1 MQGLS
6 GDSAHMSMDGLS
18 LYSAM
23 NELNK
28 RLAGGKIDKIQQTD
42 KEELLLMVRSLGQTY
57 RLLINASAADNRVQ
71 LTELK
76 KQAPS
81 EAPMFC
87 MLLRKRIAGGKIVR
101 FEQERLD
108 RVLKI
113 SIETYNDLGD
123 LSVFALYCE
132 LMGKHS
138 NIILVNEKGVIV
150 DAIKHVGLGMSSVR
164 FVMPGLEYSAPPAQD
179 KQDPSK
185 ASADDFSMAMC
196 MVGMSI
202 AKALSNAFFGLSPA
216 VAAQLAARY
225 TDKTECT
232 QLSEAEREELAERL
246 AAFYADMAHGKE
258 KASAVLNALGETEA
272 VYPFAISGSGIKL
285 YDSIGEALDSL
296 YINSDRREWAKRHGA
311 SARKV
316 LQNNIERCEKKLAL
330 YADALNSE
338 EQMEKCRLYGEL
350 LTANLHSLK
359 SGTDTVAVDN
369 YYADPVECIAIP
381 LDRQLTPGENAQRY
395 YKKYQKLKAARD
407 MAIVQREQTLSE
419 LNYLEG
425 QLDNLT
431 KCTAE
436 NELSELIEEL
446 KEQGYIKRDK
456 GGKKKMKHAASKPM
470 HFVSSTGADIY
481 VGKNNRQND
490 ELTLRFASPND
501 IWMHT
506 KNIPGSHVI
515 VKGASE
521 QDTAT
526 MTEAAL
532 LAAYYSRARG
542 SENVAVDYTTRKYV
556 KKPAGAK
563 PGMVIYTT
571 NKTAYVTPS
580 EEAVA
585 GLKER

>member
-1 MQGLS
+1 
-6 GDSAHMSMDGLS
+6 MSMDGLS

-28 RLAGGKIDKIQQTD
+28 RLALGKIDKIQQTD

-123 LSVFALYCE
+123 LSEFALYCE

-185 ASADDFSMAMC
+185 ASAGDFSMAMR
-196 MVGMSI
+196 MVGMGI

-246 AAFYADMAHGKE
+246 AAFYADMAQGKE

-296 YINSDRREWAKRHGA
+296 YINSDRHEWAKRHGA

-359 SGTDTVAVDN
+359 SGTDTAAVDN
-369 YYADPVECIAIP
+369 YYADPVERIAIP

-407 MAIVQREQTLSE
+407 MAAVQREQTLSE

-446 KEQGYIKRDK
+446 KDQGYIKRDK
-456 GGKKKMKHAASKPM
+456 GGRKKMKLAASKPM

-542 SENVAVDYTTRKYV
+542 SENVAVDYTPRKYV

>member
-1 MQGLS
+1 
-6 GDSAHMSMDGLS
+6 MSMDGLS

-216 VAAQLAARY
+216 VAAQLVARY

-272 VYPFAISGSGIKL
+272 VYPFAIAGGGIKL

-359 SGTDTVAVDN
+359 SGTDTAAVDN
-369 YYADPVECIAIP
+369 YYANPVERIAIP
-381 LDRQLTPGENAQRY
+381 LDRQLTLGENAQRY

-446 KEQGYIKRDK
+446 KDQGYIKRDK
-456 GGKKKMKHAASKPM
+456 GGKKKMKLAASKPM

-542 SENVAVDYTTRKYV
+542 SENVAVDYTPRKYV

>member
-1 MQGLS
+1 
-6 GDSAHMSMDGLS
+6 MSMDGLS

-57 RLLINASAADNRVQ
+57 RLLINASASDNRVQ

-123 LSVFALYCE
+123 LSEFALYCE

-185 ASADDFSMAMC
+185 ASAGDFSMAMR
-196 MVGMSI
+196 MVGMGI

-216 VAAQLAARY
+216 VAAQLVARY

-246 AAFYADMAHGKE
+246 AAFYADMAQGKE

-272 VYPFAISGSGIKL
+272 VYPFAIAGGGIKL
-285 YDSIGEALDSL
+285 YDSIGEALDGL

-330 YADALNSE
+330 YADALNSG

-359 SGTDTVAVDN
+359 SGTDTAAVDN
-369 YYADPVECIAIP
+369 YYADPVERIAIP

-456 GGKKKMKHAASKPM
+456 GGKKKMKLAASKPM

-501 IWMHT
+501 IWMHA

-515 VKGASE
+515 VKGANE

-542 SENVAVDYTTRKYV
+542 SENVAVDYTPRKYV

>member
-1 MQGLS
+1 
-6 GDSAHMSMDGLS
+6 MSMDGLS

-185 ASADDFSMAMC
+185 ASVDDFSMAMC

-216 VAAQLAARY
+216 VAAQLVARY

-246 AAFYADMAHGKE
+246 AAFYADMAQGKE

-272 VYPFAISGSGIKL
+272 VYPFAIAGGGIKL

-296 YINSDRREWAKRHGA
+296 YINSDRREWAKRHGT

-330 YADALNSE
+330 YSDALNSE

-359 SGTDTVAVDN
+359 SGTDTAAVDN

-456 GGKKKMKHAASKPM
+456 GGKKKMKLAASKPM

>member
-1 MQGLS
+1 
-6 GDSAHMSMDGLS
+6 MSMDGLS

-216 VAAQLAARY
+216 VAAQLVARY

-246 AAFYADMAHGKE
+246 AAFYADMAQGKE
-258 KASAVLNALGETEA
+258 KASAVLNGLGDTEA
-272 VYPFAISGSGIKL
+272 VYPFAIAGVGIKL

-330 YADALNSE
+330 YADALNSG

-359 SGTDTVAVDN
+359 SGTDTAAVDN

-446 KEQGYIKRDK
+446 KDQGYIKRDK
-456 GGKKKMKHAASKPM
+456 GGRKKMKLAASKPM

>member
-1 MQGLS
+1 
-6 GDSAHMSMDGLS
+6 MSMDGLS

-179 KQDPSK
+179 KQDPSN

-216 VAAQLAARY
+216 VAAQLVARY

-272 VYPFAISGSGIKL
+272 VYPFAIAGGGIKL

-330 YADALNSE
+330 YADALNSG

-359 SGTDTVAVDN
+359 SGTDTAAVDN
-369 YYADPVECIAIP
+369 YYADPVERIAIP

-456 GGKKKMKHAASKPM
+456 GGKKKMKLAASKPM

-542 SENVAVDYTTRKYV
+542 SENVAVDYTPRKYV

>member
-1 MQGLS
+1 
-6 GDSAHMSMDGLS
+6 MSMDGLS

-216 VAAQLAARY
+216 VAAQLVARY

-232 QLSEAEREELAERL
+232 QLSEAEREELASRL
-246 AAFYADMAHGKE
+246 AAFYADIAQGKE

-272 VYPFAISGSGIKL
+272 VYPFAIAGGGIKL

-311 SARKV
+311 SSRKV

-330 YADALNSE
+330 YADALNSG

-359 SGTDTVAVDN
+359 SGTDTAAVDN
-369 YYADPVECIAIP
+369 YYADPVERIAIP
-381 LDRQLTPGENAQRY
+381 LDRQLTPGENAQRD

-456 GGKKKMKHAASKPM
+456 GGRKKMKLAASKPM

-542 SENVAVDYTTRKYV
+542 SENVAVDYTPRKYV

>member
-1 MQGLS
+1 
-6 GDSAHMSMDGLS
+6 MSMDGLS

-216 VAAQLAARY
+216 VAAQLVARY

-246 AAFYADMAHGKE
+246 AAFYADMAQGKE
-258 KASAVLNALGETEA
+258 KASAVLNAFGETEA
-272 VYPFAISGSGIKL
+272 VYPFAIAGGGIKL

-330 YADALNSE
+330 YADALNSG

-359 SGTDTVAVDN
+359 SGTDTAAVDN
-369 YYADPVECIAIP
+369 YYADPVERIAIP

-446 KEQGYIKRDK
+446 KDQGYIKRDK
-456 GGKKKMKHAASKPM
+456 GGKKKMKLAASKPM

-542 SENVAVDYTTRKYV
+542 SENVAVDYTPRKYV

-585 GLKER
+585 RLKER

>member
-1 MQGLS
+1 
-6 GDSAHMSMDGLS
+6 MSMDGLS

-101 FEQERLD
+101 FEQGRLD

-138 NIILVNEKGVIV
+138 NIILANEKGAIV

-179 KQDPSK
+179 KQGPSK

-216 VAAQLAARY
+216 VAAQLVARY
-225 TDKTECT
+225 TNKTECT
-232 QLSEAEREELAERL
+232 QLSGAEREELAERL
-246 AAFYADMAHGKE
+246 GAFYADMAQGKE

-272 VYPFAISGSGIKL
+272 VYPFAIAGGGIKL

-296 YINSDRREWAKRHGA
+296 YINSDRCEWAKRHGA

-330 YADALNSE
+330 YADALNSG

-359 SGTDTVAVDN
+359 SGTDTAAVDN
-369 YYADPVECIAIP
+369 YYADPVERIAIP

-446 KEQGYIKRDK
+446 KDQGYIKRDK
-456 GGKKKMKHAASKPM
+456 GGKKKMKLAASKPM

-501 IWMHT
+501 IWMHA

-542 SENVAVDYTTRKYV
+542 SENVAVDYTPRKYV

>member
-1 MQGLS
+1 
-6 GDSAHMSMDGLS
+6 MSMDGLS

-138 NIILVNEKGVIV
+138 NIILANEKGVIV

-196 MVGMSI
+196 MIGMSI

-216 VAAQLAARY
+216 VAAQLVARY

-232 QLSEAEREELAERL
+232 QLSEAERKELAERL
-246 AAFYADMAHGKE
+246 AAFYADMAQGKE

-285 YDSIGEALDSL
+285 YDSIGEALDGL

-330 YADALNSE
+330 YADALNSG

-359 SGTDTVAVDN
+359 SGTDTAAVDN
-369 YYADPVECIAIP
+369 YYADPVERIAIP

-446 KEQGYIKRDK
+446 KDQGYIKRDK
-456 GGKKKMKHAASKPM
+456 GGKKKMKLAASKPM

-490 ELTLRFASPND
+490 ELTLHFASPND

-542 SENVAVDYTTRKYV
+542 SENVAVDYTPRKYV

>member
-1 MQGLS
+1 
-6 GDSAHMSMDGLS
+6 MSMDGLS

-138 NIILVNEKGVIV
+138 NIILANEKGVIV

-216 VAAQLAARY
+216 VAAQLVARY

-232 QLSEAEREELAERL
+232 QLSEAERKELAERL
-246 AAFYADMAHGKE
+246 AAFYADMAQGKE

-285 YDSIGEALDSL
+285 YDSIGEALDGL

-330 YADALNSE
+330 YADALNSG

-359 SGTDTVAVDN
+359 SGTDTAAVDN
-369 YYADPVECIAIP
+369 YYADPVERIAIP

-446 KEQGYIKRDK
+446 KDQGYIKRDK
-456 GGKKKMKHAASKPM
+456 GGKKKMKLAASKPM

-490 ELTLRFASPND
+490 ELTLHFASPND

-542 SENVAVDYTTRKYV
+542 SENVAVDYTPRKYV

-563 PGMVIYTT
+563 PGMVIYST

>member
-1 MQGLS
+1 
-6 GDSAHMSMDGLS
+6 MSMDGLS

-216 VAAQLAARY
+216 VATQLVARY

-246 AAFYADMAHGKE
+246 AAFYADMAQGKE

-272 VYPFAISGSGIKL
+272 VYPFAIAGGGIKL

-330 YADALNSE
+330 YADALNSG

-359 SGTDTVAVDN
+359 SGTDTAAVDN
-369 YYADPVECIAIP
+369 YYADPVERIAIP

-456 GGKKKMKHAASKPM
+456 GGKKKMKLAASKPM

-542 SENVAVDYTTRKYV
+542 SENVAVDYTPRKYV

-585 GLKER
+585 RLKER

>member
-1 MQGLS
+1 
-6 GDSAHMSMDGLS
+6 MSMDGLS

-216 VAAQLAARY
+216 VAAQLVARY

-246 AAFYADMAHGKE
+246 AAFYADMAQGKE

-272 VYPFAISGSGIKL
+272 VYPFAIAGGGIKL

-359 SGTDTVAVDN
+359 SGTDTAAVDN
-369 YYADPVECIAIP
+369 YYANPVERIAIP

-446 KEQGYIKRDK
+446 KDQGYIKRDK
-456 GGKKKMKHAASKPM
+456 GGKKKMKLAASKPM

-515 VKGASE
+515 VKGANE
-521 QDTAT
+521 QDTAA

-542 SENVAVDYTTRKYV
+542 SENVAVDYTPRKYV

>member
-1 MQGLS
+1 
-6 GDSAHMSMDGLS
+6 MSMDGLS

-216 VAAQLAARY
+216 VAAQLVARY

-246 AAFYADMAHGKE
+246 AAFYADMAQGKE

-272 VYPFAISGSGIKL
+272 VYPFAIAGGGIKL
-285 YDSIGEALDSL
+285 YDSIGEGLDSL

-330 YADALNSE
+330 YADALNSG

-359 SGTDTVAVDN
+359 SGTDTAAVDN
-369 YYADPVECIAIP
+369 YYADPVERIAIP

-407 MAIVQREQTLSE
+407 MAIVQREQALNE
-419 LNYLEG
+419 LDYLEG

-446 KEQGYIKRDK
+446 KDQGYIKRDK
-456 GGKKKMKHAASKPM
+456 GGKKKMKLAASKPM

-542 SENVAVDYTTRKYV
+542 SENVAVDYTPRKYV

>member
-1 MQGLS
+1 
-6 GDSAHMSMDGLS
+6 MSMDGLS

-216 VAAQLAARY
+216 VAAQLVARY

-246 AAFYADMAHGKE
+246 AAFYADMAQGKE

-311 SARKV
+311 STRKV

-359 SGTDTVAVDN
+359 SGTDTAAVDN
-369 YYADPVECIAIP
+369 YYADPVERIAIP

-446 KEQGYIKRDK
+446 KDQGYIKRDK
-456 GGKKKMKHAASKPM
+456 GGKKKMKLAASKPM

-542 SENVAVDYTTRKYV
+542 SENVAVDYTPRKYV

>member
-1 MQGLS
+1 
-6 GDSAHMSMDGLS
+6 MSMDGLS

-185 ASADDFSMAMC
+185 ASAGDFSMAMC
-196 MVGMSI
+196 MVGMGI

-216 VAAQLAARY
+216 VAAQLVARY

-246 AAFYADMAHGKE
+246 AAFYADMAQGKE

-272 VYPFAISGSGIKL
+272 VYPFAIAGGGIKL

-359 SGTDTVAVDN
+359 SGTDTAAVDN
-369 YYADPVECIAIP
+369 YYADPVERIAIP

-446 KEQGYIKRDK
+446 KDQGYIKRDK
-456 GGKKKMKHAASKPM
+456 GGKKKMKLAASKPM

-542 SENVAVDYTTRKYV
+542 SENVAVDYTPRKYV

>member
-1 MQGLS
+1 
-6 GDSAHMSMDGLS
+6 MSMDGLS

-42 KEELLLMVRSLGQTY
+42 KEELLLMVRSLGQTH

-185 ASADDFSMAMC
+185 ASVDDFSMAMC
-196 MVGMSI
+196 SMVGMSI

-216 VAAQLAARY
+216 VAAQLVARY

-246 AAFYADMAHGKE
+246 TAFYADMAHGKE

-272 VYPFAISGSGIKL
+272 VYPFAIAGGGIKL

-296 YINSDRREWAKRHGA
+296 YINNDRREWAKRHGA

-359 SGTDTVAVDN
+359 SGTDTAAVDN
-369 YYADPVECIAIP
+369 YYADPVERIAIP

-395 YKKYQKLKAARD
+395 YKKYQKLKAARE

-456 GGKKKMKHAASKPM
+456 GGKKKMKLAASKPM

-542 SENVAVDYTTRKYV
+542 SENVAVDYTPRKYV

>member
-1 MQGLS
+1 
-6 GDSAHMSMDGLS
+6 MSMDGLS

-185 ASADDFSMAMC
+185 ASAGDFSMAMC
-196 MVGMSI
+196 MVGMGI

-216 VAAQLAARY
+216 VAAQLVARY

-246 AAFYADMAHGKE
+246 AAFYADMAQGKE

-359 SGTDTVAVDN
+359 SGTDTAAVDN
-369 YYADPVECIAIP
+369 YYADPVERIAIP

-446 KEQGYIKRDK
+446 KDQGYIKRDK
-456 GGKKKMKHAASKPM
+456 GGKKKMKLAASKPM

-515 VKGASE
+515 VKGANE
-521 QDTAT
+521 QDTAA

-542 SENVAVDYTTRKYV
+542 SENVAVDYTPRKYV

>member
-1 MQGLS
+1 
-6 GDSAHMSMDGLS
+6 MSMDGLS

-216 VAAQLAARY
+216 VAAQLVARY

-246 AAFYADMAHGKE
+246 AAFYADMAQGKE

-272 VYPFAISGSGIKL
+272 VYPFAIAGGGIKL

-330 YADALNSE
+330 YADALNSG

-359 SGTDTVAVDN
+359 SGTDTAAVDN
-369 YYADPVECIAIP
+369 YYADPVERIAIP

-419 LNYLEG
+419 QNYLEG

-446 KEQGYIKRDK
+446 KDQGYIKRDK
-456 GGKKKMKHAASKPM
+456 GGKKKMKLAASKPM

-542 SENVAVDYTTRKYV
+542 SENVAVDYTPRKYV

>member
-1 MQGLS
+1 
-6 GDSAHMSMDGLS
+6 MSMDGLS

-246 AAFYADMAHGKE
+246 AAFYADMAQGKE

-272 VYPFAISGSGIKL
+272 VYPFAISGGGIKL

-330 YADALNSE
+330 YADALNSG

-359 SGTDTVAVDN
+359 SGTDTAAVDN
-369 YYADPVECIAIP
+369 YYADPVERIAIP

-446 KEQGYIKRDK
+446 KDQGYIKRDK
-456 GGKKKMKHAASKPM
+456 GGKKKMKLAASKPM

-542 SENVAVDYTTRKYV
+542 SENVAVDYTPRKYV

>member
-1 MQGLS
+1 
-6 GDSAHMSMDGLS
+6 MSMDGLS

-216 VAAQLAARY
+216 VAAQLVARY
-225 TDKTECT
+225 TNKTECT

-246 AAFYADMAHGKE
+246 AAFYADMAQGKE

-330 YADALNSE
+330 YADALNSG

-359 SGTDTVAVDN
+359 SGTDTAAVDN
-369 YYADPVECIAIP
+369 YYADPVERIAIP

-446 KEQGYIKRDK
+446 KDQGYIKRDK
-456 GGKKKMKHAASKPM
+456 GGKKKMKLAASKPM

-490 ELTLRFASPND
+490 ELTLHFASPND

-542 SENVAVDYTTRKYV
+542 SENVAVDYTPRKYV

-585 GLKER
+585 GLK

>member
-1 MQGLS
+1 
-6 GDSAHMSMDGLS
+6 MSMDGLS

-87 MLLRKRIAGGKIVR
+87 MLLRKRIADGKIVR

-216 VAAQLAARY
+216 VAAQLVARY

-246 AAFYADMAHGKE
+246 AAFYADMAQGKE

-272 VYPFAISGSGIKL
+272 VYPFAIAGGGIKL
-285 YDSIGEALDSL
+285 YDSIGEGLDSL

-330 YADALNSE
+330 YADALNSG

-359 SGTDTVAVDN
+359 SGTDTAAVDN
-369 YYADPVECIAIP
+369 YYADPVERIAIP

-419 LNYLEG
+419 QNYLEG

-446 KEQGYIKRDK
+446 KDQGYIKRDK
-456 GGKKKMKHAASKPM
+456 GGKKKMKLAASKPM

-501 IWMHT
+501 IWMHA

-515 VKGASE
+515 VKGANE
-521 QDTAT
+521 QDTAA

-542 SENVAVDYTTRKYV
+542 SENVAVDYTPRKYV

-563 PGMVIYTT
+563 LGMVIYTT

>member
-1 MQGLS
+1 
-6 GDSAHMSMDGLS
+6 MSMDGLS

-202 AKALSNAFFGLSPA
+202 AKALSNAFFGLSLA
-216 VAAQLAARY
+216 VAAQLVARY

-232 QLSEAEREELAERL
+232 QLSEAEREELASRL
-246 AAFYADMAHGKE
+246 AAFYADIAQGKE

-272 VYPFAISGSGIKL
+272 VYPFAIAGGGIKL

-311 SARKV
+311 SSRKV

-330 YADALNSE
+330 YADALNSG

-359 SGTDTVAVDN
+359 SGTDTAAVDN
-369 YYADPVECIAIP
+369 YYADPVERIAIP

-456 GGKKKMKHAASKPM
+456 GGRKKMKLAASKPM

-542 SENVAVDYTTRKYV
+542 SENVAVDYTPRKYV

>member
-1 MQGLS
+1 
-6 GDSAHMSMDGLS
+6 MSMDGLS

-216 VAAQLAARY
+216 VAAQLVARY

-246 AAFYADMAHGKE
+246 AAFYADMAQGKE

-272 VYPFAISGSGIKL
+272 VYPFAIAGGGIKL

-330 YADALNSE
+330 YADALNSG

-359 SGTDTVAVDN
+359 SGTDTAAVDN
-369 YYADPVECIAIP
+369 YYANPVERIAIP

-446 KEQGYIKRDK
+446 KDQGYIKRDK
-456 GGKKKMKHAASKPM
+456 GGKKKMKLAASKPM

-542 SENVAVDYTTRKYV
+542 SENVAVDYTPRKYV

-585 GLKER
+585 RLKER

>member
-1 MQGLS
+1 
-6 GDSAHMSMDGLS
+6 MSMDGLS

-138 NIILVNEKGVIV
+138 NIILVNEKGVIA

-185 ASADDFSMAMC
+185 ASVDDFSMAMC

-216 VAAQLAARY
+216 VAAQLVARY

-246 AAFYADMAHGKE
+246 TAFYADMAQGKE
-258 KASAVLNALGETEA
+258 KASAVLNALGETET

-359 SGTDTVAVDN
+359 SGTDTAAVDN
-369 YYADPVECIAIP
+369 YYADPVERIAIP

-446 KEQGYIKRDK
+446 KDQGYIKRDK
-456 GGKKKMKHAASKPM
+456 GGRKKMKLAASKPM

-521 QDTAT
+521 QDTAA

-542 SENVAVDYTTRKYV
+542 SENVAVDYTPRKYV

>member
-1 MQGLS
+1 
-6 GDSAHMSMDGLS
+6 MSMDGLS

-216 VAAQLAARY
+216 VAAQLVARY

-232 QLSEAEREELAERL
+232 QLSEAEREELASRL
-246 AAFYADMAHGKE
+246 AAFYADIAQGKE

-272 VYPFAISGSGIKL
+272 VYPFAIAGGGIKL

-311 SARKV
+311 SSRKV

-330 YADALNSE
+330 YADALNSG

-359 SGTDTVAVDN
+359 SGTDTAAVDN
-369 YYADPVECIAIP
+369 YYADPVERIAIP

-456 GGKKKMKHAASKPM
+456 GGRKKMKLAASKPM

-542 SENVAVDYTTRKYV
+542 SENVAVDYTPRKYV

-585 GLKER
+585 GLKDR

>member
-1 MQGLS
+1 
-6 GDSAHMSMDGLS
+6 MSMDGLS

-216 VAAQLAARY
+216 VAAQLVARY

-232 QLSEAEREELAERL
+232 QLSEAERKELAERL
-246 AAFYADMAHGKE
+246 AAFYADMAQGKE

-330 YADALNSE
+330 YADALNSG

-359 SGTDTVAVDN
+359 SGTDTAAVDN
-369 YYADPVECIAIP
+369 YYADPVERIAIP

-446 KEQGYIKRDK
+446 KDQGYIKRDK
-456 GGKKKMKHAASKPM
+456 GGKKKMKLAASKPM
-470 HFVSSTGADIY
+470 HFVSSTGTDIY

-501 IWMHT
+501 IWMHA

-542 SENVAVDYTTRKYV
+542 SENVAVDYTPRKYV

>member
-1 MQGLS
+1 
-6 GDSAHMSMDGLS
+6 MSMDGLS

-57 RLLINASAADNRVQ
+57 RLLINASASDNRVQ

-216 VAAQLAARY
+216 VAAQLVARY

-246 AAFYADMAHGKE
+246 AAFYADMAQGKE

-272 VYPFAISGSGIKL
+272 VYPFAIAGGGIKL

-330 YADALNSE
+330 YADALNSG

-359 SGTDTVAVDN
+359 SGTDTAAVDN
-369 YYADPVECIAIP
+369 YYADPVERIAIP

-456 GGKKKMKHAASKPM
+456 GGKKKMKLAASKPM

-542 SENVAVDYTTRKYV
+542 SENVAVDYTPRKYV

-571 NKTAYVTPS
+571 NKTAYVIPS

-585 GLKER
+585 RLKER

>member
-1 MQGLS
+1 
-6 GDSAHMSMDGLS
+6 MSMDGLS

-185 ASADDFSMAMC
+185 ASAGDFSMAMC

-216 VAAQLAARY
+216 VAAQLVARY

-246 AAFYADMAHGKE
+246 AAFYADIAQGKE

-272 VYPFAISGSGIKL
+272 VYPFAIAGGGIKL

-330 YADALNSE
+330 YADALNSG

-359 SGTDTVAVDN
+359 SGTDTAAVDN
-369 YYADPVECIAIP
+369 YYADPVERIAIP

-446 KEQGYIKRDK
+446 KDQGYIKRDK
-456 GGKKKMKHAASKPM
+456 GGKKKMKLAASKPM

-542 SENVAVDYTTRKYV
+542 SENVAVDYTPRKYV

>member
-1 MQGLS
+1 
-6 GDSAHMSMDGLS
+6 MSMDGLS

-185 ASADDFSMAMC
+185 ASADDFSMAMR

-216 VAAQLAARY
+216 VAAQLVARY

-246 AAFYADMAHGKE
+246 AAFYADMAQGKE
-258 KASAVLNALGETEA
+258 KASAVLNAFGETEA

-359 SGTDTVAVDN
+359 SGTDTAAVDN
-369 YYADPVECIAIP
+369 YYADPVERIAIP

-446 KEQGYIKRDK
+446 KEQGYIKRGK
-456 GGKKKMKHAASKPM
+456 GGKKKMKLAASKPM
-470 HFVSSTGADIY
+470 HFVSPTGADIY

-501 IWMHT
+501 IWMHAKT
-506 KNIPGSHVI
+506 IPGSHVI

-542 SENVAVDYTTRKYV
+542 SENVAVDYTPRKYV

>member
-1 MQGLS
+1 
-6 GDSAHMSMDGLS
+6 MSMDGLS

-216 VAAQLAARY
+216 VAAQLVARY

-246 AAFYADMAHGKE
+246 AAFYADMAQGKE

-272 VYPFAISGSGIKL
+272 VYPFAIAGGGIKL
-285 YDSIGEALDSL
+285 YDSIGEALDGL

-330 YADALNSE
+330 YADALNSG

-359 SGTDTVAVDN
+359 SGTDTAAVDN
-369 YYADPVECIAIP
+369 YYADPVERIAIP

-446 KEQGYIKRDK
+446 KEQGYIKRGK
-456 GGKKKMKHAASKPM
+456 GGKKKMKLAASKPM
-470 HFVSSTGADIY
+470 HFVSPTGADIY

-501 IWMHT
+501 IWMHA

-542 SENVAVDYTTRKYV
+542 SENVAVDYTPRKYV

>member
-1 MQGLS
+1 
-6 GDSAHMSMDGLS
+6 MSMDGLS

-216 VAAQLAARY
+216 VAAQLVARY

-246 AAFYADMAHGKE
+246 AAFYADMAQGKE

-272 VYPFAISGSGIKL
+272 VYPFAIAGGGIKL

-330 YADALNSE
+330 YADALNSG

-359 SGTDTVAVDN
+359 SGTDTAAVDN
-369 YYADPVECIAIP
+369 YYADPVERIAIP

-456 GGKKKMKHAASKPM
+456 GGRKKMKLAASKPM

-542 SENVAVDYTTRKYV
+542 SENVAVDYTPRKYV

>member
-1 MQGLS
+1 
-6 GDSAHMSMDGLS
+6 MSMDGLS

-42 KEELLLMVRSLGQTY
+42 KEELLLMVRSLGQTH

-123 LSVFALYCE
+123 LSEFALYCE

-138 NIILVNEKGVIV
+138 NLILVNEKGVIV

-216 VAAQLAARY
+216 VAAQLVARY

-246 AAFYADMAHGKE
+246 AAFYADMAQGKE

-272 VYPFAISGSGIKL
+272 VYPFAIAGGGIKL
-285 YDSIGEALDSL
+285 YDSIGEALDGL

-330 YADALNSE
+330 YADALNSG

-359 SGTDTVAVDN
+359 SGTDTAAVDN
-369 YYADPVECIAIP
+369 YYADPVERIAIP

-395 YKKYQKLKAARD
+395 YKKYQKLKATRD

-456 GGKKKMKHAASKPM
+456 GGKKKMKLAASKPM

-501 IWMHT
+501 IWMHA

-515 VKGASE
+515 VKGANE

-542 SENVAVDYTTRKYV
+542 SENVAVDYTPRKYV

>member
-1 MQGLS
+1 
-6 GDSAHMSMDGLS
+6 MSMDGLS

-185 ASADDFSMAMC
+185 ASVDDFSMAMC

-216 VAAQLAARY
+216 VAAQLVARY

-272 VYPFAISGSGIKL
+272 VYPFAIAGGGIKL

-338 EQMEKCRLYGEL
+338 GQMEKCRLYGEL

-359 SGTDTVAVDN
+359 SGTDTAAVDN
-369 YYADPVECIAIP
+369 YYADPVERIAIP

-419 LNYLEG
+419 QNYLEG

-446 KEQGYIKRDK
+446 KDQGYIKRDK
-456 GGKKKMKHAASKPM
+456 GGKKKMKLAASKPM

-542 SENVAVDYTTRKYV
+542 SENVAVDYTPRKYV

>member
-1 MQGLS
+1 
-6 GDSAHMSMDGLS
+6 MSMDGLS

-216 VAAQLAARY
+216 VAAQLVARY

-246 AAFYADMAHGKE
+246 AAFYADMAQGKE
-258 KASAVLNALGETEA
+258 KASAVLNGLGETEA
-272 VYPFAISGSGIKL
+272 VYPFAIAGVGIKL
-285 YDSIGEALDSL
+285 YDSIGESLDSL
-296 YINSDRREWAKRHGA
+296 YINNDRREWAKRHGA

-330 YADALNSE
+330 YADALNSG

-359 SGTDTVAVDN
+359 SGTDTAAVDN
-369 YYADPVECIAIP
+369 YYADPVERIAIP

-407 MAIVQREQTLSE
+407 MAIVQREQTLNE
-419 LNYLEG
+419 LDYLEG

-446 KEQGYIKRDK
+446 KDQGYIKRDK
-456 GGKKKMKHAASKPM
+456 GGKKKMKLAASKPM

-542 SENVAVDYTTRKYV
+542 SENVAVDYTPRKYV

>member
-1 MQGLS
+1 
-6 GDSAHMSMDGLS
+6 MSMDGLS

-216 VAAQLAARY
+216 VAAQLVARY

-232 QLSEAEREELAERL
+232 QLSEAEREELASRL
-246 AAFYADMAHGKE
+246 AAFYADIAQGKE

-272 VYPFAISGSGIKL
+272 VYPFAIAGGGIKL

-330 YADALNSE
+330 YADALNSG

-359 SGTDTVAVDN
+359 SGTDTAAVDN
-369 YYADPVECIAIP
+369 YYADPVERIAIP

-395 YKKYQKLKAARD
+395 YKKYQKLKAARE

-456 GGKKKMKHAASKPM
+456 GGKKKMKLAASKPM

-542 SENVAVDYTTRKYV
+542 SENVAVDYTPRKYV

>member
-1 MQGLS
+1 
-6 GDSAHMSMDGLS
+6 MSMDGLS

-272 VYPFAISGSGIKL
+272 VYPFAIAGGGIKL

-359 SGTDTVAVDN
+359 SGTDTAAVDN
-369 YYADPVECIAIP
+369 YYADPVERIAIP

-446 KEQGYIKRDK
+446 KDQGYIKRDK
-456 GGKKKMKHAASKPM
+456 GGKKKMKLAASKPM

-542 SENVAVDYTTRKYV
+542 SENVAVDYTPRKYV

>member
-1 MQGLS
+1 
-6 GDSAHMSMDGLS
+6 MSMDGLS

-216 VAAQLAARY
+216 VAAQLVARY

-246 AAFYADMAHGKE
+246 SAFYADIAQGKE

-272 VYPFAISGSGIKL
+272 VYPFAIAGGGIKL

-330 YADALNSE
+330 YADALNSG

-359 SGTDTVAVDN
+359 SGTDTAAVDN
-369 YYADPVECIAIP
+369 YYADPVERIAIP

-446 KEQGYIKRDK
+446 KDQGYIKRDK
-456 GGKKKMKHAASKPM
+456 GGKKKMKLAASKPM

-542 SENVAVDYTTRKYV
+542 SENVAVDYTPRKYV

>member
-1 MQGLS
+1 
-6 GDSAHMSMDGLS
+6 MSMDGLS

-57 RLLINASAADNRVQ
+57 RLLINASASDNRVQ

-216 VAAQLAARY
+216 VAAQLVARY

-246 AAFYADMAHGKE
+246 AAFYADMAQGKE

-272 VYPFAISGSGIKL
+272 VYPFAIAGGGIKL

-296 YINSDRREWAKRHGA
+296 YINSDRREWAKRHGT

-330 YADALNSE
+330 YADALNSG

-359 SGTDTVAVDN
+359 SGTDTATVDN
-369 YYADPVECIAIP
+369 YYADPVERIAIP
-381 LDRQLTPGENAQRY
+381 LDRQLTPGKNAQRY

-456 GGKKKMKHAASKPM
+456 GGKKKMKLAASKPM

-542 SENVAVDYTTRKYV
+542 SENVAVDYTPRKYV

-585 GLKER
+585 RLKER